1 MKKHI
6 LAATVA
12 ATIAGLSGAAM
23 AEEPTNVEIGLIKAD
38 VNGDLMLSEA
48 EVVLDAMKGF
58 TVTDVD
64 GNGILEADEVG
75 ELSTHE
81 EFIDNDADKSGSLS
95 VIEVVNEKLAD
106 FKALDTNGDGFL
118 DIEELNAA
126 YAGKE

>member
-12 ATIAGLSGAAM
+12 ATIAGLSGTAL
-23 AEEPTNVEIGLIKAD
+23 AEEPTNVEIGLIKSD
-38 VNGDLMLSEA
+38 VNGDLKLSEA

-81 EFIDNDADKSGSLS
+81 EFTDNDADKSGSLT
-95 VIEVVNEKLAD
+95 VIEVVDEKLAD
-106 FKALDTNGDGFL
+106 FKTLDANGDGFL
-118 DIEELNAA
+118 DIEELDAA